1 MNPPVSDWSQR
12 RVWVIGA
19 SSGIG
24 AALAR
29 ELLARGARVVL
40 SARREAALRQ
50 VAGRYAAGGD
60 TAGAITTGSHTA
72 AVVPLDAADPSVWP
86 DAARAAEQAF
96 GGLDLVIYAAARY
109 DAVQSTNFDPAL
121 AQQGFD
127 LNVVAL
133 YRCLAEVLPRLA
145 REQRG
150 GIALVGSIS
159 GYTGL
164 PKAMIYGATKAAL
177 INLAESLYFELA
189 PRKVAVYLINPG
201 FVATPMTAKNDFRM
215 PGLMTPDEA
224 AQAILRGME
233 RGRFEIRFPRGVAGA
248 LRWVSRLPHAIRFR
262 LLHWGTGL

>member
-1 MNPPVSDWSQR
+1 MLWKMNPPVKDWSQR

-29 ELLARGARVVL
+29 EWLARGAKVVL
-40 SARREAALRQ
+40 SARREAVLHQ
-50 VAGRYAAGGD
+50 VAGGHAG
-60 TAGAITTGSHTA
+60 A
-72 AVVPLDAADPSVWP
+72 AVVPLDAADPDVWP
-86 DAARAAEQAF
+86 DATRAAEAAF
-96 GGLDLVIYAAARY
+96 GGLDLVVYAAARY

-133 YRCLAEVLPRLA
+133 YRCLAEVAPRLA

-201 FVATPMTAKNDFRM
+201 FVDTPMTAKNDFRM
-215 PGLMTPDEA
+215 PGLMTPDDA
-224 AQAILRGME
+224 AQTILRGME
-233 RGRFEIRFPRGVAGA
+233 RGRFEIRFPRGVAGG
-248 LRWVSRLPHAIRFR
+248 LRWLSRLPHAIRFR

>member
-1 MNPPVSDWSQR
+1 MRWKMNPPVTDWSQR

-50 VAGRYAAGGD
+50 VAGGH
-60 TAGAITTGSHTA
+60 AGAT
-72 AVVPLDAADPSVWP
+72 VLPLDAADPQVWT
-86 DAARAAEQAF
+86 DATRAAEAAC

-109 DAVQSTNFDPAL
+109 DAVHSMDFDPAL
-121 AQQGFD
+121 AQKSFD

-133 YRCLAEVLPRLA
+133 YRCLAEVVPRLVRA
-145 REQRG
+145 QGG

-189 PRKVAVYLINPG
+189 PRNVGVYLINPG
-201 FVATPMTAKNDFRM
+201 FVATPMTEKNDFPM

-224 AQAILRGME
+224 AAAILRGMS
-233 RGRFEIRFPRGVAGA
+233 RGRFEIRFPRGVAGG
-248 LRWVSRLPHAIRFR
+248 LRLLSRLPHAIRFR